1 MILEQVVVVVSRTM
15 ELNEWVC
22 VKCWYERMYVGKREA
37 SLTRH
42 LMNGRQHQDKKAIK
56 GGMREKRK
64 L

>member
-42 LMNGRQHQDKKAIK
+42 LMNGRQHKTRRRS
-56 GGMREKRK
+56 REG
-64 L
+64 